1 MGTEPLYRPTL
12 GWSDLNPG
20 PPTTA
25 EILKQL
31 AGGLNREAVVKAAS
45 ILNLYLNAIRG
56 QRDDAKRDQQRAF
69 VKELLP
75 GDLAQRAL
83 SRIDAGTAS
92 AFFFPEQLLL
102 AARISSAI
110 GQPGPSRWDRFLG
123 AEYLLRVSDI
133 IVSGPGDRDA
143 LVGMMLRQL
152 GSQGQEQERYLLPRY
167 FDIMVTRARK
177 RLVSI
182 FDEAFER
189 RTGLSIEGY
198 LAGGLFLSAP
208 FVEVRAQPDLER
220 IGFDTIF
227 ASAASAL
234 EPAYSDTLQR
244 LLVAGPHSYGAGV
257 SNSDLR
263 HLALSSFVSILDK
276 PYFPLSNGSA
286 IPISPRLA
294 LERLSTGIY
303 WEIFSDFAERD
314 PVNGVVAV
322 NSMVGDLFQEY
333 STEALAKA
341 YQGHPSA
348 QFIAERDI
356 QGANKQASSPDGVV
370 VQGSAWVSIEM
381 TVSTLSMK
389 TLVSADADAFR
400 AELNDDQLLKK
411 LGQPVIGAKNLLDG
425 LLSHRSLDPATVTD
439 VFPLV
444 LFMHPFPQHWLIWDE
459 VDRVYRAEQFLW
471 APVER
476 RVNVHRLQFISAE
489 EMEMLEAGMA
499 MGMNLAE
506 VLRAKEMAE
515 LQLSR
520 TSLKNYMFATGMAR
534 EHDNQRLKTLLESLP
549 EQLKPHLH
557 LKE

>member
-1 MGTEPLYRPTL
+1 MGTELLYRPAL

-20 PPTTA
+20 TPTSA
-25 EILKQL
+25 AILKQL
-31 AGGLNREAVVKAAS
+31 ARGLNREAVVKAAS

-56 QRDDAKRDQQRAF
+56 QWDDAKRDQQRAF

-75 GDLAQRAL
+75 DDLAQRAL
-83 SRIDAGTAS
+83 SHIDAGTAS

-110 GQPGPSRWDRFLG
+110 GLPGPARWERALG

-143 LVGMMLRQL
+143 LVGMILRQL
-152 GSQGQEQERYLLPRY
+152 GSQGQEQERYLMPRY

-177 RLVSI
+177 RWASL
-182 FDEAFER
+182 FDDAFKR
-189 RTGLSIEGY
+189 RTGLSIEAY
-198 LAGGLFLSAP
+198 LAGGLFLTAP
-208 FVEVRAQPDLER
+208 FVEMRTQQDLER
-220 IGFDTIF
+220 VGFETVF
-227 ASAASAL
+227 GAAASAL

-244 LLVAGPHSYGAGV
+244 LLVADVDSYGAGV
-257 SNSDLR
+257 DSSDLR

-286 IPISPRLA
+286 IPLSPRLA

-303 WEIFSDFAERD
+303 WEIFSDFARRD
-314 PVNGVVAV
+314 PVNGVTAL
-322 NSMVGDLFQEY
+322 NSMVGELFQEY
-333 STEALAKA
+333 SSDALAKA
-341 YQGHPSA
+341 YEGHPSA
-348 QFIAERDI
+348 QLVVERDI
-356 QGANKQASSPDGVV
+356 RGAHKQASSPDGVV
-370 VQGSAWVSIEM
+370 VQGGTWVCIEM
-381 TVSTLSMK
+381 TVTTLSMK

-400 AELNDDQLLKK
+400 AELNDEQLQKK
-411 LGQPVIGAKNLLDG
+411 LRQPVIGAKNLLQG
-425 LLSHRSLDPATVTD
+425 VLTHPSLDPATVID

-444 LFMHPFPQHWLIWDE
+444 LFMHPFPQHWLIWEE

-471 APVER
+471 APSGR

-499 MGMNLAE
+499 IGMNLAE
-506 VLRAKEMAE
+506 VLRDKERAE

-520 TSLKNYMFATGMAR
+520 TSLKNYMFAMGMAR
-534 EHDNQRLKTLLESLP
+534 EHDNRRLKQLLESLP

-557 LKE
+557 IKE